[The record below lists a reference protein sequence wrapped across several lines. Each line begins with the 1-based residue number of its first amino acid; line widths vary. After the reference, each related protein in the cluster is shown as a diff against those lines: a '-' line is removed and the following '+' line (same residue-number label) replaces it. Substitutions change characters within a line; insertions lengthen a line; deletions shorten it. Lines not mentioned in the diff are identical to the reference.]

1 MVAVLT
7 ICSCTNDLG
16 TAAGKADALPSIFPD
31 YTGVT
36 VPGNIAPMNFGAKG
50 AKGIK
55 AVFSVDGNEQLTV
68 CGKDYVDIDEGDWHQ
83 LLTTAK
89 GKSLSVSVS
98 VWDTEHPDGIAYKS
112 FPIYI
117 KEEIDPYLV
126 YRLIDPG
133 YDSWGHIGIYQRD
146 LSTFEETPLITN
158 SDNRARCVNCHSF
171 ADYNPETMMYHQRSV
186 DPATV
191 IIHDGIEDRVNL
203 KELGIKKQGLYCKWH
218 PSGKYI
224 IFSNNGTHQ
233 SFLDR
238 GKKVLEVYDTHS
250 SLFLYNVKNKTT
262 ESVNTSP
269 LEGREADQG
278 AMQTFATWSP
288 DGKWLYYCSAPQQE
302 NFPEDFEKVQYSI
315 VRMGFDEETGQFS
328 QQTDTVYNARLENHS
343 ASFPRISP
351 DGHYLL
357 FTEADCGTFPVYHP
371 EAALQVI
378 DLQSGQRLNAGILD
392 SPESESYHDWSSTG
406 RWIVFQSRRM
416 DGRHTRL
423 MLAHFGTDGR
433 IGKPFMLPQRNPE
446 DNRTRIWSYN
456 VPEFTKGPVT
466 HNLK

>member
-1 MVAVLT
+1 MT
-7 ICSCTNDLG
+7 SCSNDPG
-16 TAAGKADALPSIFPD
+16 TAALKVDALPVIFPD
-31 YTGVT
+31 YTEATIPV
-36 VPGNIAPMNFGAKG
+36 NIAPMNFGVKG

-55 AVFSVDGNEQLTV
+55 AIFSVDGKEQLTV
-68 CGKDYVDIDEGDWHQ
+68 CGKDYIDINEDDWHQ
-83 LLTTAK
+83 LLASAK
-89 GKSLSVSVS
+89 EKLLTVSVS
-98 VWDTEHPDGIAYKS
+98 VWSEEHPNGIAYKS

-146 LSTFEETPLITN
+146 ITSFEEKALITN

-171 ADYNPETMMYHQRSV
+171 ANYNPETMMYHQRSV

-191 IIHDGIEDRVNL
+191 IMHDGITERINL

-250 SLFLYNVKNKTT
+250 SLFLYNVKTKEITT
-262 ESVNTSP
+262 DSLLYNEES
-269 LEGREADQG
+269 
-278 AMQTFATWSP
+278 MQTFASWSA
-288 DGKWLYYCSAPQQE
+288 DGKWLYYCSAPRQE
-302 NFPEDFEKVQYSI
+302 NFPEDFEIVKYSI
-315 VRMGFDEETGQFS
+315 VRMGFDANTGKFDEMA
-328 QQTDTVYNARLENHS
+328 DTVYNARTENHS
-343 ASFPRISP
+343 ASFPRLSP
-351 DGHYLL
+351 DGRYLL

-371 EAALQVI
+371 EASLQII
-378 DLQSGQRLNAGILD
+378 DLNTRTRIDTKILA
-392 SPESESYHDWSSTG
+392 SKQSESYHDWSSTG
-406 RWIVFQSRRM
+406 RWMVFQSRRM

-423 MLAHFGTDGR
+423 MVAYFGKDGK

-456 VPEFTKGPVT
+456 VPEFVT
-466 HNLK
+466 GEIKQELSVR